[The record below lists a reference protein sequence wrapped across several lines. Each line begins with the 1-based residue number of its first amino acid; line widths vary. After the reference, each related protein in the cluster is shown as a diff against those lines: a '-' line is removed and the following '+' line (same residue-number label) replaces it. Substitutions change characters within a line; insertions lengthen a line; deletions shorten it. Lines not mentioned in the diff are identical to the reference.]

1 MPPGQRPLKT
11 MHGDTRIKI
20 RHLRSFDAVARSGS
34 FAAAASLLHV
44 SAPAVS
50 LAIRELEEAVGF
62 RLLDRTTRSVR
73 LTEAGAGY
81 LSQVQ
86 RVLAEFDGAH
96 RLAAD
101 LQRGRS
107 VVRIATTQAILTS
120 LLPAALSQVHARWPG
135 LHVHPLDVATRDIAD
150 ALRSRQA
157 DMAIGVDLP
166 DDEAFDCRPIYSSWW
181 EAYLAPRHPLAR
193 RARLG
198 WAQLAHQRLY
208 LTRSSAQ
215 KLERQIGAAPVF
227 SDVVETTTASS
238 GLAMA
243 STGQGIAIFPGYARP
258 LAQVMGLVAVPVQG
272 PTLLHELQVAV
283 PRQVPVPAPLQAL
296 RDLLVETIRPLS
308 VAVPAP

>member
-1 MPPGQRPLKT
+1 MN
-11 MHGDTRIKI
+11 GDGRIKI
-20 RHLRSFDAVARSGS
+20 RHLRTFDAVARGGS
-34 FAAAASLLHV
+34 FAAAAAALHV

-73 LTEAGAGY
+73 LTDAGVGY

-86 RVLAEFDGAH
+86 RVLAELDSAQ

-101 LQRGRS
+101 LQQGRS
-107 VVRIATTQAILTS
+107 VVRIATTQAILTC

-135 LHVHPLDVATRDIAD
+135 LHVQPLDVATRDIVE

-166 DDEAFDCRPIYSSWW
+166 DDEAFDCRPVYSSWW
-181 EAYLAPRHPLAR
+181 HAFLAPGHPLAR
-193 RARLG
+193 RVRPT
-198 WAQLAHQRLY
+198 WRQLAGQRLY

-215 KLERQIGAAPVF
+215 KLERQLGPAVSFA
-227 SDVVETTTASS
+227 DLVETSTASS

-258 LAQVMGLVAVPVQG
+258 LAQVMGLVAVPVHG
-272 PTLLHELQVAV
+272 PAVVHALQVAV
-283 PRQVPVPAPLQAL
+283 PRQVPVPAPLHAL
-296 RDLLVETIRPLS
+296 RDLLVESIRPLS
-308 VAVPAP
+308 VAAAGG